1 VEDLIRAFI
10 LGIIQGTTEF
20 LPISSSAH
28 LILVPWLLGWEPFGL
43 AFDVSIHLGTLA
55 AVLVY
60 FYADLKAMVLG
71 FFKGLPELRHGR
83 LPEDHAARLGLYII
97 AGTFPALIVGVLI
110 ESRIDEYFHTEPLSR
125 TALAMLALLLLGV
138 GLLLGVADRYGR
150 RREGRGFESLGLRD
164 ALIVGLAQATALFP
178 GVSRSGSTIIA
189 GLFRGMSRPVA
200 ARFSFLLG
208 IPIIFGAG
216 MREVLRLFQQGIPP
230 DERGVFAVGILTAGV
245 VGYISI
251 AGLLRFL
258 QRQSTDVFVVY
269 RVALGLMV
277 LSLLA
282 AGFRA

>member
-1 VEDLIRAFI
+1 MEDVVRAII
-10 LGIIQGTTEF
+10 LGALQGVTEF

-28 LILVPWLLGWEPFGL
+28 LVIVPWLFGWEPFGL
-43 AFDVSIHLGTLA
+43 AFDVSIHLGTLG

-60 FYADLKAMVLG
+60 FFSDIKAMVQG
-71 FFKGLPELRHGR
+71 FFRGLPHLRKGK
-83 LPEDHAARLGLYII
+83 LPEDHSARLGLFII
-97 AGTFPALIVGVLI
+97 AGTFPALIVGLLV

-125 TALAMLALLLLGV
+125 TALAILALMLIIV

-150 RREGRGFESLGLRD
+150 RRAGRGFESIGLRD

-189 GLFRGMSRPVA
+189 GLFSGMTRPVA

-208 IPIIFGAG
+208 IPIVFGAG
-216 MREVLRLFQQGIPP
+216 MREIYRLLQEGIPR
-230 DERGVFAVGILTAGV
+230 DERVVFAVGIITAAI

-258 QRQSTDVFVVY
+258 QRQSTDVFVIY
-269 RVALGLMV
+269 RVCIGITILL
-277 LSLLA
+277 LLA
-282 AGFRA
+282 SGFRA